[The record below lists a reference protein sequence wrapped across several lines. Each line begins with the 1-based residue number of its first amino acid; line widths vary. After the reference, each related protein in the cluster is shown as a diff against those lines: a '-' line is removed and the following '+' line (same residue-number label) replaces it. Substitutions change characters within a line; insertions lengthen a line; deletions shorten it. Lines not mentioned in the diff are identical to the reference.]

1 MRYCSVMRGE
11 TRKPIQPK
19 TCSDCGAPME
29 AGVMIET
36 MGGPKIG
43 WHPRLRGTPFFKTL
57 FGRPTGT
64 IDAWRPDK
72 FLEITTYRCTACG
85 LLKLHANQA
94 AEPGDGGP

>member
-1 MRYCSVMRGE
+1 MRYWRDVPDE
-11 TRKPIQPK
+11 TQKTIQPK
-19 TCSDCGAPME
+19 TCSDCGAAME
-29 AGVMIET
+29 AGLMIET

-64 IDAWRPDK
+64 IDVWRPDK

-85 LLKLHANQA
+85 LLKSYANQA
-94 AEPGDGGP
+94 AEPEAEGP